1 MHNLEIRE
9 DGTAAFLAVRTPGW
23 HRLGTVMPDDVTM
36 QEALLIAGMRYEYS
50 LAPVFVDVDGA
61 AVQVSGERQA
71 VLRRNID
78 VPEDIKAFGGG
89 LSTRFKPHSL
99 LDLWGWA
106 EDLLGHGA
114 TVETVGNLKDGAHS
128 FATIKL
134 PGDALLG
141 DEKTQMY
148 LTVSTGHDGTRATTA
163 TVSPIRVVCS
173 NTLAFSDGA
182 AKDKKAKVGH
192 RVALDSN
199 DANQTAQILGI
210 MREQQDMTEAVYSTL
225 KAVTL
230 RQEDVND
237 ILKQLF
243 VMPADL
249 VTKPYSDMTTGE
261 KRKYSIVTQSRREVD
276 DLMQT
281 SPYRAQGS
289 DGWSLWN
296 AAVEWS
302 DHVQSVKGKDQEAR
316 RAERALMGMSD
327 SFKTKAFDLIVA

>member
-1 MHNLEIRE
+1 
-9 DGTAAFLAVRTPGW
+9 
-23 HRLGTVMPDDVTM
+23 
-36 QEALLIAGMRYEYS
+36 
-50 LAPVFVDVDGA
+50 
-61 AVQVSGERQA
+61 
-71 VLRRNID
+71 
-78 VPEDIKAFGGG
+78 
-89 LSTRFKPHSL
+89 
-99 LDLWGWA
+99 
-106 EDLLGHGA
+106 
-114 TVETVGNLKDGAHS
+114 
-128 FATIKL
+128 
-134 PGDALLG
+134 
-141 DEKTQMY
+141 
-148 LTVSTGHDGTRATTA
+148 VSTGHGGTRATTA

-182 AKDKKAKVGH
+182 AKGKAKVGH

-199 DANQTAQILGI
+199 DAAQTAQILGI

-243 VMPADL
+243 VMPADM
-249 VTKPYSDMTTGE
+249 VTKPYADMSTGE

>member
-1 MHNLEIRE
+1 MPADIEIRE
-9 DGTAAFLAVRTPGW
+9 DGTAAFLAVRKPGW

-36 QEALLIAGMRYEYS
+36 EEALLIAQMRYTYE
-50 LAPVFVDVDGA
+50 LAPVFVDVDGTQ
-61 AVQVSGERQA
+61 VQVSGERQA
-71 VLRRNID
+71 VLRKNID
-78 VPEDIKAFGGG
+78 VPTDIKAFGGG

-134 PGDALLG
+134 PGDALAG
-141 DEKTQMY
+141 DEYTRMY

-163 TVSPIRVVCS
+163 TVSPVRVVCS
-173 NTLAFSDGA
+173 NTLAWADQS
-182 AKDKKAKVGH
+182 AKGKAKVGH
-192 RVALDSN
+192 RVALDSD
-199 DANQTAQILGI
+199 DATQTAQILGI

-230 RQEDVND
+230 RQGDVND

-243 VMPADL
+243 VMPQEI
-249 VTKPYSDMTTGE
+249 VTKPYADMSTGE
-261 KRKYSIVTQSRREVD
+261 KRKFSIVTQSRQEVD
-276 DLMQT
+276 TLMKT

-296 AAVEWS
+296 AAVEWA
-302 DHVQSVKGKDQEAR
+302 DHAMSVKGDDAEAR
-316 RAERALMGMSD
+316 RAERALMGTSD
-327 SFKTKAFDLIVA
+327 GFKAKAFDLIVA